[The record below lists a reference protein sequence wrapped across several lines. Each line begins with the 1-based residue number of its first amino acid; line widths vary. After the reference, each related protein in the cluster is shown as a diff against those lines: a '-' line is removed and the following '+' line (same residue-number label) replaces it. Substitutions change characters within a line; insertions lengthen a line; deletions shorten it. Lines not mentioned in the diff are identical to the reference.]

1 MKTKLHRLSLQ
12 EKQEVRR
19 HLAELIESQKEVVF
33 AYLYGSFIEEMPF
46 HDIDV
51 GIYVSGIGE
60 SEAGVFA
67 VGVAH
72 RLSRAMGIEV
82 DVRVLNYS
90 PASFVYRVICGELIL
105 ERDPDARSRVVE
117 RSIQEY
123 LDMKPLLHRAM
134 KEAFA
139 P

>member
-19 HLAELIESQKEVVF
+19 HIAELIESQKEVVF
-33 AYLYGSFIEEMPF
+33 AYLYGSFIEEVPF

-60 SEAGVFA
+60 SEAGFFA
-67 VGVAH
+67 VGVAD
-72 RLSRAMGIEV
+72 RLSRAIGIEV

-123 LDMKPLLHRAM
+123 LDMKPLLRRAM